1 LANDARQTPGSV
13 GSGEATKKQS
23 TAAAAAVVAAPTNER
38 IKKKIR

>member
-23 TAAAAAVVAAPTNER
+23 TAAAAVVAAPTNER